1 MVSRFEPNRGDFY
14 SFKSLPDS
22 VSLNRKA
29 PKYKRTVPV
38 NIQNIVL
45 DRDGTIIKD
54 KHYLHDADEVE
65 LLPGSAEA
73 LAELN
78 KKGVKLFVA
87 TNQSGIGR
95 GYFREQDYRAVQKEL
110 DSQLAQRGTR
120 ISGSVYCPHAPDEDC
135 ACRKPK
141 TGMWTELKQKF
152 GLRETETVV
161 IGDKRSDILFGRNAG
176 LALCILVL
184 TGHGQSE
191 AEKAGIRRPENKISK
206 IHSPEREKPDFAASD
221 LAAACGFL
229 QSAI

>member
-1 MVSRFEPNRGDFY
+1 M
-14 SFKSLPDS
+14 
-22 VSLNRKA
+22 
-29 PKYKRTVPV
+29 PV
-38 NIQNIVL
+38 NIKNIVL
-45 DRDGTIIKD
+45 DRDGTIIRD
-54 KHYLHDADEVE
+54 KHYLHDPDEVE

-73 LAELN
+73 LADLN
-78 KKGVKLFVA
+78 KKGIKLFVA

-152 GLRETETVV
+152 SLHEAETAV
-161 IGDKRSDILFGRNAG
+161 IGDKKSDILFGRNSG

-184 TGHGQSE
+184 TGHG
-191 AEKAGIRRPENKISK
+191 AEEIRKAGITPPENGISPVRFG
-206 IHSPEREKPDFAASD
+206 SREDPDFVASN
-221 LAAACGFL
+221 LAAACSLF
-229 QSAI
+229 